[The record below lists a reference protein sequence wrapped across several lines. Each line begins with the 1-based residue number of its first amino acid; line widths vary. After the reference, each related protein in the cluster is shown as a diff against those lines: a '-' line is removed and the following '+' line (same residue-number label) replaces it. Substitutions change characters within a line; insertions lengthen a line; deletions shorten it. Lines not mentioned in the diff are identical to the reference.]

1 MANGADMG
9 TQYFSDESYKQLVT
23 GLDTEVM
30 EQAVQELMLNDFF
43 SFSGDGA
50 TDVSKVSQE
59 TGSMRLLGK
68 ETMLPKDVFLAF
80 DKLESENAEGVFS
93 SLFKMLRMY
102 GLSDEDIMKKM
113 ISLNLDGAA
122 VNLGEKDSVR
132 TRAKQ
137 AVRQTLIN
145 HCCNHAEELILTTAV
160 KGHKP
165 MEDAIATLQDVF
177 IFYHYSPKKYRGLG
191 LENIAE
197 ILQTHLIK
205 FGALKNLRWLARQQR
220 SWAAMYTDFEAVCYH
235 LENAAADKSTF
246 PKAVDR
252 ARAQNLLDRLTNKT
266 FVMVMHLM
274 VDVTS
279 GFGTVSVKMQH
290 THATILELPDF
301 HQEMKSVLIN
311 IQNQS
316 TTFIKSFFLNF
327 DGERL
332 VFRTE
337 KNRK

>member
-1 MANGADMG
+1 MADGADMG

-30 EQAVQELMLNDFF
+30 EQAVQEQTLNDFF

-59 TGSMRLLGK
+59 TGSMRLLDK

-93 SLFKMLRMY
+93 SLFKMLRVY

-160 KGHKP
+160 KWHKP
-165 MEDAIATLQDVF
+165 MEDAIATLQAVL
-177 IFYHYSPKKYRGLG
+177 ILYHYSPKKYRG

-220 SWAAMYTDFEAVCYH
+220 SWGAMYTDFDAV
-235 LENAAADKSTF
+235 
-246 PKAVDR
+246 
-252 ARAQNLLDRLTNKT
+252 
-266 FVMVMHLM
+266 
-274 VDVTS
+274 VTIL
-279 GFGTVSVKMQH
+279 KMQLL
-290 THATILELPDF
+290 TKARS
-301 HQEMKSVLIN
+301 QK
-311 IQNQS
+311 Q
-316 TTFIKSFFLNF
+316 
-327 DGERL
+327 
-332 VFRTE
+332 
-337 KNRK
+337 

>member
-59 TGSMRLLGK
+59 TGSMRLLDK
-68 ETMLPKDVFLAF
+68 ETMLPKDVLLAF

-113 ISLNLDGAA
+113 ISLNLDGAV

-137 AVRQTLIN
+137 AVR
-145 HCCNHAEELILTTAV
+145 
-160 KGHKP
+160 
-165 MEDAIATLQDVF
+165 
-177 IFYHYSPKKYRGLG
+177 
-191 LENIAE
+191 
-197 ILQTHLIK
+197 
-205 FGALKNLRWLARQQR
+205 
-220 SWAAMYTDFEAVCYH
+220 
-235 LENAAADKSTF
+235 
-246 PKAVDR
+246 
-252 ARAQNLLDRLTNKT
+252 
-266 FVMVMHLM
+266 
-274 VDVTS
+274 
-279 GFGTVSVKMQH
+279 
-290 THATILELPDF
+290 
-301 HQEMKSVLIN
+301 
-311 IQNQS
+311 
-316 TTFIKSFFLNF
+316 
-327 DGERL
+327 
-332 VFRTE
+332 
-337 KNRK
+337 